1 LKLREV
7 LQALA
12 EGRMSVDE
20 AEKMVK
26 LTALAEVEDKA
37 LIDVGREL
45 RSGVPEVI
53 LGEGKDIETFR
64 DVFLKALKEAGRVM
78 ASRVD
83 LEQAE
88 AVLSSIPE
96 GYEAE
101 YREDARLLIAR
112 RKGMRPKPTGGRVGV
127 ITAGTSDIPVA
138 EEAKVVA
145 EEMGCEVYTAYD
157 VGVAGVHRSIQAVR
171 EMVSRDVDAIV
182 VVAGREGAL
191 PSVVAGLVDVPV
203 IAVPASGGYGMG
215 AGGIGALMAM
225 LQTCSLGVTVVN
237 IDAGIQ
243 AGAVAALIANR
254 AAKFRKEFSKTSKYE
269 ME

>member
-1 LKLREV
+1 MRLREI

-12 EGRMSVDE
+12 EGRMTVEE
-20 AEKMVK
+20 AEREVR
-26 LTALAEVEDKA
+26 LTALAEVGSKGLLD
-37 LIDVGREL
+37 LGREL
-45 RSGVPEVI
+45 RAGVPEVI
-53 LGEGKDIETFR
+53 LGEGKR
-64 DVFLKALKEAGRVM
+64 PDVFKSLFLRTLRECGRAL

-83 LEQAE
+83 PEQAE

-101 YREDARLLIAR
+101 YREDARMLVAR
-112 RKGMRPKPTGGRVGV
+112 RRGARPKPTGGRVGI

-138 EEAKVVA
+138 EEAKAVA

-171 EMVSRDVDAIV
+171 EMVSRDVDALV

-203 IAVPASGGYGMG
+203 IAVPTSTGYGVG
-215 AGGIGALMAM
+215 AGGVGALMAM
-225 LQTCSLGVTVVN
+225 LQTCSLGVAVVN
-237 IDAGIQ
+237 VDAGIQ

-254 AAKFRKEFSKTSKYE
+254 VAKFRGSKRR
-269 ME
+269 